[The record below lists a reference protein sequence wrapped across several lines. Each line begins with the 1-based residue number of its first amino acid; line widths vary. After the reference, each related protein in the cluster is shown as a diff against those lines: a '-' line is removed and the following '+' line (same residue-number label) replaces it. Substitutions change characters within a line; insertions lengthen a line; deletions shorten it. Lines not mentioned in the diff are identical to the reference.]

1 MSSKDFASSRLFG
14 SNAASLVLAASLI
27 SIWALIAYDLERSH
41 DRAFYYAHIQL
52 ENLTEVYAEEVSSSI
67 KAVDYVLVDLREEWK
82 NNPEEFAALIQ
93 HRQTHLDPSV
103 AFNVGII
110 NEQGKLAFASAAVSD
125 TSVDLSDRPHFRF
138 HLLNQGDELYISKPV
153 LLRSAY
159 RLAIQ
164 FSRPLPRKDGEFNGV
179 IVASVSPEYFYRFHE
194 NIDLGKGSSITL
206 ARTNGDLITRSP
218 RPGQAVDTTI
228 EDAPWVGAAS
238 GESGYF
244 QAYSEVDNV
253 ERLYAWQALEEYDLA
268 VTMGQSVETI
278 LNPYYQQRRT
288 YLLWGSVATLFLLLL
303 AYGVGRYQLQRAKAN
318 AAMQQ
323 MEEALQRSQKLEAIG
338 KLTGGVAHDFNN
350 LLQILGGN
358 VELLRMTVG
367 KDKQIEPHLNSMS
380 DAIERGSKLTT
391 QLLTFARRQPL
402 HPVSVNIEKLV
413 RNLDSLIQRLVGD
426 GIEVRINAA
435 KDTGNVKVDPALL
448 ESVILNLAANARD
461 AMDGKG
467 LLSIDLRNESVD
479 EHHATAYPGISTGE
493 YVLLAVKD
501 TGSGMPQ
508 EVLER
513 VFEPFFTTKAEGK
526 GTGLGLAMA
535 YGFVKESGGHIQ
547 IDSKVGS
554 GTTIG
559 MFLPRSFEAQKEV
572 SSAPAKE
579 MHGGAE
585 TVLIAEDNAEVRRML
600 ELMLEHLGYRVLKA
614 ANAKEALEILKKGEA
629 IDLLFTD
636 VVMPGGMDGL
646 ELARKANIIRPDM
659 AILVAS
665 GSHDTHESLRELQ
678 SEIGDIRFISKP
690 YGMQEVSAAFHELLK
705 KRRVG

>member
-1 MSSKDFASSRLFG
+1 MSSKDFASSPLFG

-41 DRAFYYAHIQL
+41 DRAFYHAHIQL

-67 KAVDYVLVDLREEWK
+67 KAIDYVLIDLREEWK

-110 NEQGKLAFASAAVSD
+110 NEQGKIAFASAAVSD

-164 FSRPLPRKDGEFNGV
+164 FSRPLPRRDGEFNGV

-228 EDAPWVGAAS
+228 DNAPWIGAAS

-244 QAYSEVDNV
+244 QAYSQVDNV
-253 ERLYAWQALEEYDLA
+253 ERLYAWQALEDYDLA
-268 VTMGQSVETI
+268 VMMGQSVETI
-278 LNPYYQQRRT
+278 LAPYYQQRRT

-358 VELLRMTVG
+358 VELLRMTVE

-426 GIEVRINAA
+426 DIEVRINAA
-435 KDTGNVKVDPALL
+435 EDTGNVKVDPALL

-467 LLSIDLRNESVD
+467 LLSINLRNESVD

-559 MFLPRSFEAQKEV
+559 MFLPRSFEEQREV
-572 SSAPAKE
+572 SSPVKE
-579 MHGGAE
+579 MHGG
-585 TVLIAEDNAEVRRML
+585 
-600 ELMLEHLGYRVLKA
+600 
-614 ANAKEALEILKKGEA
+614 
-629 IDLLFTD
+629 
-636 VVMPGGMDGL
+636 
-646 ELARKANIIRPDM
+646 
-659 AILVAS
+659 
-665 GSHDTHESLRELQ
+665 Q
-678 SEIGDIRFISKP
+678 
-690 YGMQEVSAAFHELLK
+690 
-705 KRRVG
+705 KRS